1 MALSA
6 AKPIA
11 QYGQDHAPAY
21 RKVPVK
27 DAVVIYHGA
36 MVGPAADGNW
46 APASITVA
54 PKGVADLEAW
64 DGQARTGQASVQN
77 ETWPNKLD
85 NSAGADDAFQFVARR
100 MCIVT
105 KNKGGDLVTRQM
117 IGATVYVE
125 DDETVRATAA
135 SSVAA
140 GTLVGF
146 TDAGLPIVQVG

>member
-1 MALSA
+1 MALAA
-6 AKPIA
+6 AKVIV
-11 QYGQDHAPAY
+11 QYGQDHAEAY
-21 RKVPVK
+21 RAVPIK
-27 DAVVIYHGA
+27 DGVVIYHGA

-64 DGQARTGQASVQN
+64 DGNPRNGQASVQN
-77 ETWPNKLD
+77 EVWPNKLD
-85 NSAGADDAFQFVARR
+85 NSAGADDAFKFVAR
-100 MCIVT
+100 CITIKT

-117 IGATVYVE
+117 IGASVYVE

-135 SSVAA
+135 SSVVA

-146 TDAGLPIVQVG
+146 ADDGLPLVRIG